1 MKTIL
6 LYSSDAHLAQRISA
20 ALAGGEEVLR
30 MSPDPSGFALPGP
43 EHRVLVVL
51 VVLVAL
57 VALVVALVFDSVWAT
72 VMVFLDLPIALGGLL
87 AAFWFSGAAFT
98 REAAVGVI
106 LVIGLAVSHSVLLVD
121 AALERRKRLGVSA
134 TAPRGLS
141 GAEVLRAAL
150 DRSGMIVLVTL
161 TTMASLV
168 PLAIGTSSTTLFGA
182 IALATAGGTIA
193 GTVGAMFV
201 LPSLVMGWGRGRAA
215 GPNSGQKPARRTS
228 GDLRAGGQSPGWRTI
243 IGT

>member
-1 MKTIL
+1 MRSPGAIK
-6 LYSSDAHLAQRISA
+6 SLANCSLVVVSKCLSRSRENRCRSERN
-20 ALAGGEEVLR
+20 GKRRYHGELGYIHWL
-30 MSPDPSGFALPGP
+30 SL
-43 EHRVLVVL
+43 VLVEFELRQFVFGIVL
-51 VVLVAL
+51 
-57 VALVVALVFDSVWAT
+57 F
-72 VMVFLDLPIALGGLL
+72 
-87 AAFWFSGAAFT
+87 GADGT
-98 REAAVGVI
+98 GPC
-106 LVIGLAVSHSVLLVD
+106 
-121 AALERRKRLGVSA
+121 RKRLGVSA

-201 LPSLVMGWGRGRAA
+201 LPSLVMG
-215 GPNSGQKPARRTS
+215 
-228 GDLRAGGQSPGWRTI
+228 
-243 IGT
+243 